1 MVTDD
6 QGQGLVVR
14 SLAVRSLAVLMEEAA
29 IVKPV
34 FSLIALMEGM
44 VLKILGETI
53 VDKALLV
60 LVDQEQSARMH
71 RYWKTEKG
79 TA

>member
-6 QGQGLVVR
+6 QGQGLAVR

-29 IVKPV
+29 IVKPIL
-34 FSLIALMEGM
+34 SLIALMEGM

-60 LVDQEQSARMH
+60 DQKQSPRMH

>member
-1 MVTDD
+1 
-6 QGQGLVVR
+6 
-14 SLAVRSLAVLMEEAA
+14 MEEAA
-29 IVKPV
+29 IVKPIL
-34 FSLIALMEGM
+34 SLIALMEGM
-44 VLKILGETI
+44 VLKTLGETT

-60 LVDQEQSARMH
+60 DQKQSARMH